1 MYDHDRDTLEDILYR
16 RLQDLWAPLIDSMKV
31 FNENGSAQPLCSQEV
46 WEALLTAFPL
56 DHKRMQT
63 ALLARELARMMRWD
77 GDSKSAVI
85 LHFASVTE
93 LHHTMGYIGT
103 LSIEDVL
110 KSVLLTTL
118 KDHSPNSSLRAA
130 YHKVLDALDDDKD
143 LSFALIQD
151 A

>member
-1 MYDHDRDTLEDILYR
+1 
-16 RLQDLWAPLIDSMKV
+16 
-31 FNENGSAQPLCSQEV
+31 
-46 WEALLTAFPL
+46 
-56 DHKRMQT
+56 
-63 ALLARELARMMRWD
+63 
-77 GDSKSAVI
+77 
-85 LHFASVTE
+85 
-93 LHHTMGYIGT
+93 MGYIGT